1 MVQLN
6 HAGSASP
13 CSVTGLKAVSASSIV
28 LPTTPMMG
36 DGTAPDEL
44 TKRQI
49 AELVECFA
57 KAAVRAKES
66 G

>member
-1 MVQLN
+1 MAQLN
-6 HAGSASP
+6 HAGSAAPS
-13 CSVTGLKAVSASSIV
+13 SVTGLKAVSASSIV

-49 AELVECFA
+49 AEIVECFA